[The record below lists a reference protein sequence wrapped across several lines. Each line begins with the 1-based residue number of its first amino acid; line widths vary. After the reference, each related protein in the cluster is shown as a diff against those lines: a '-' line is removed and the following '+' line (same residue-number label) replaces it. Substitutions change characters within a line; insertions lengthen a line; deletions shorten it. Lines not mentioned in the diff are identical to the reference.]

1 MKTFNIRQ
9 YRKIPKWSVAI
20 LALLVVLSP
29 SLLFIKQPVFFLS
42 LHLAQIVIILG
53 IYLLMNYYGLFILL
67 SIYGLYVLGVHIT
80 NIIYQQNHK
89 AINNME

>member
-1 MKTFNIRQ
+1 MERGYI
-9 YRKIPKWSVAI
+9 SAI
-20 LALLVVLSP
+20 SRSKSEPIIYQTAG
-29 SLLFIKQPVFFLS
+29 IFLS

-67 SIYGLYVLGVHIT
+67 SIYGLYVLGVHTT
-80 NIIYQQNHK
+80 NIIYQQSHK